1 MTWKHV
7 ILEMSPVA
15 FLRSFVV
22 ESAMVPGLG
31 GRGVKLIL
39 AMKLSNARICVLS
52 DLLKLSRLAPCP
64 PKIGDP
70 DQLDKLLMLML
81 MSMLMLTI

>member
-1 MTWKHV
+1 
-7 ILEMSPVA
+7 MSPVA

-31 GRGVKLIL
+31 GRGVKLFL
-39 AMKLSNARICVLS
+39 GNEARQCNNMRFA
-52 DLLKLSRLAPCP
+52 DLLTLSRLVPCS

-81 MSMLMLTI
+81 VLMLTI